1 MSRALCDR
9 QELPRLA
16 LPRTTHFAPMTT
28 LNYISIQHNVTWI
41 DSTGGIKYL
50 TALFRIL
57 HYVNLKSSLRT
68 VDLREES
75 DRWPDC
81 IRGLIVLFTV

>member
-41 DSTGGIKYL
+41 DSTGGNQVPYRIIPHP
-50 TALFRIL
+50 AL
-57 HYVNLKSSLRT
+57 
-68 VDLREES
+68 
-75 DRWPDC
+75 C
-81 IRGLIVLFTV
+81 